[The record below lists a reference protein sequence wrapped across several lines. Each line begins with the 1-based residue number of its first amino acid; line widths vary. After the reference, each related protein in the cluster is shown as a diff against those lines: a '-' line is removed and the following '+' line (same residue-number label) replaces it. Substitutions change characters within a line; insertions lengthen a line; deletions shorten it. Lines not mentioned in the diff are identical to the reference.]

1 MGKVAFVFSGQ
12 GAQYPGMGKDLYS
25 YSEAFKKVMDL
36 ADKKILDIC
45 FDGPED
51 ILNMTINTQPCV
63 FLTGLGC
70 AEALKENGIHCDAVA
85 GFSIGE
91 LAALAYAKA
100 FSYSDAYSTVLLR
113 AHIMEKCAK
122 ENPGVMYAVIGG
134 LENKVLDL
142 CEKVSNCYPVN
153 FNCPGQ
159 IVVSM
164 SKDSENDFLKLS
176 GYNGIKTVKLN
187 VSGAFHSPFM
197 KKAEDALIGHMS
209 DIEFVR
215 PVMPVYSNLLASP
228 YEDDYMVLCKQVSN
242 PVLWEKSIRNMI
254 NDGFDTFIETGSKK
268 VLSNMIK
275 RTDKYVRVFNV
286 YDTESL
292 KEVVHEFRS

>member
-1 MGKVAFVFSGQ
+1 MGKIAFVFSGQ

-25 YSEAFKKVMDL
+25 HSEAFKKVMDL
-36 ADKKILDIC
+36 ADEKILDIC
-45 FDGPED
+45 FTGPAEL
-51 ILNMTINTQPCV
+51 LNETANTQPCV

-70 AEALKENGIHCDAVA
+70 AEALNENGVDCQAVA

-100 FSYSDAYSTVLLR
+100 FNYSDAYSTVLLR
-113 AHIMEKCAK
+113 AQIMAFCAK
-122 ENPGVMYAVIGG
+122 ENPGVMYAVIGT
-134 LENKVLDL
+134 EEKIVFDL
-142 CEKVSNCYPVN
+142 CKKVSNVYPVN

-164 SKDSENDFLKLS
+164 AAYSENDFLYLS
-176 GYNGIKTVKLN
+176 DYYCLKTIKLN

-197 KKAEDALIGHMS
+197 KKAEEALIVHMK
-209 DIEFVR
+209 DIKFTR
-215 PVMPVYSNLLASP
+215 PAIPVYSNLLSVP
-228 YEDDYMVLCKQVSN
+228 YGDDYEVLCRQVSH

-268 VLSNMIK
+268 VLTNMIK
-275 RTDKYVRVFNV
+275 RTDKDVRVFNV
-286 YDTESL
+286 YDVESL
-292 KEVVHEFRS
+292 KEVIHEFKS

>member
-12 GAQYPGMGKDLYS
+12 GAQYPGMGTDLYS
-25 YSEAFKKVMDL
+25 YSEAFKRVMDL

-51 ILNMTINTQPCV
+51 ILNMTVNTQPCV
-63 FLTGLGC
+63 FLTSLGC
-70 AEALKENGIHCDAVA
+70 AEALKENGIHCDTVA

-100 FSYSDAYSTVLLR
+100 FSYSDAYSTVILR

-122 ENPGVMYAVIGG
+122 ENPGVMYAVIGSE
-134 LENKVLDL
+134 ENKVFDL

-164 SKDSENDFLKLS
+164 LKDSENDFLKLS
-176 GYNGIKTVKLN
+176 GDKRIKTVKLN
-187 VSGAFHSPFM
+187 VSGAFHSVFM

-209 DIEFVR
+209 DIKFVR
-215 PVMPVYSNLLASP
+215 PVMPVYSNLLAAP
-228 YEDDYMVLCKQVSN
+228 YEDDFMVLCKQVSH

-254 NDGFDTFIETGSKK
+254 NDGFDTFIEAGSKK
-268 VLSNMIK
+268 VLSNMIR

-292 KEVVHEFRS
+292 KEVVHEFKS